1 MDKLLPTMELF
12 IQLQI
17 MGRCSNWWILEIL
30 GKKSRI
36 RPLQKWEHVV
46 FIQHFLLV
54 AQFYIEKII
63 RKKEIQNFFQPLLY
77 MWHSGEGEGSME
89 FIQSMTTQPF

>member
-30 GKKSRI
+30 GKRSRSH
-36 RPLQKWEHVV
+36 PLQIWEHAV
-46 FIQHFLLV
+46 FIQHLLLV
-54 AQFYIEKII
+54 AQFCIEKII
-63 RKKEIQNFFQPLLY
+63 RNKEIQKKFQPLLY

-89 FIQSMTTQPF
+89 FIQSMTTQPL

>member
-30 GKKSRI
+30 GKKSRS
-36 RPLQKWEHVV
+36 RPLQEWEHVV
-46 FIQHFLLV
+46 FIQHLLLV
-54 AQFYIEKII
+54 AQFCIEKII
-63 RKKEIQNFFQPLLY
+63 RNKEIQKVFQLLLY
-77 MWHSGEGEGSME
+77 M
-89 FIQSMTTQPF
+89 